1 MKILV
6 TEYTLKI
13 MDYYKRT
20 GKFIKHEIL
29 KPLKHYHERSICTPG
44 MVMSMYTLPRSH
56 PQSSEEQLP
65 AALGGRSDLNKPTA
79 SQSQVGS
86 CVSLFLPTYNA
97 TPAPF
102 RDPSVVSEVAAFTPE
117 QRRTSRC
124 ISSSEHVLHRTKEH
138 AWPTPTS

>member
-1 MKILV
+1 MWTLAGGGDSRKAVPV
-6 TEYTLKI
+6 TMPVSFQEKTAESHGTW
-13 MDYYKRT
+13 R
-20 GKFIKHEIL
+20 
-29 KPLKHYHERSICTPG
+29 RICTPG

-79 SQSQVGS
+79 CQSQVGS

-138 AWPTPTS
+138 AWPTPAS